1 MGVIQ
6 SLSVCPHAC
15 LSMLGQEGVLGDS
28 DLPHQG
34 VDMSDRAVGVG
45 GHPHP
50 QHQLHPAHAESR
62 LRSSEREMRELAPLH
77 AAASPPLQ
85 HGCSRDQRQIS

>member
-1 MGVIQ
+1 MDVIQ

-50 QHQLHPAHAESR
+50 QHQLHPAHAESS
-62 LRSSEREMRELAPLH
+62 LRSSEREASREGFGAR
-77 AAASPPLQ
+77 
-85 HGCSRDQRQIS
+85 CSDSAITTWRLT

>member
-50 QHQLHPAHAESR
+50 HHQLHPAHAESS
-62 LRSSEREMRELAPLH
+62 LRSSEREMREG
-77 AAASPPLQ
+77 AAARCCFSAITTWMLT
-85 HGCSRDQRQIS
+85 